1 MPGGTGAPQT
11 GAVIYIY
18 IYRSLYSICDVGA
31 ALFLHIH
38 TDIKTHTSMHACVN
52 TCRYIYIYIYIYIY
66 TYTCIYTGPGPG
78 NRKPPRTQIM
88 GSPSHEARMHLCERG
103 HAHKHTC
110 DLMGDKDGKLSID
123 STCTPN
129 CLSHFVAEER
139 PQDKCTPHG
148 QVHFIPH
155 TGNTPGHAQ

>member
-1 MPGGTGAPQT
+1 MNSDQHARGDRRPPNRCS
-11 GAVIYIY
+11 YIY
-18 IYRSLYSICDVGA
+18 IYSICDVGA
-31 ALFLHIH
+31 ALFLHVH

-52 TCRYIYIYIYIYIY
+52 TYIYIQARDQE
-66 TYTCIYTGPGPG
+66 TKNRPGHRSWGP
-78 NRKPPRTQIM
+78 PPTR
-88 GSPSHEARMHLCERG
+88 PVCMHLCVRG

>member
-1 MPGGTGAPQT
+1 M
-11 GAVIYIY
+11 Y
-18 IYRSLYSICDVGA
+18 IYR
-31 ALFLHIH
+31 
-38 TDIKTHTSMHACVN
+38 
-52 TCRYIYIYIYIYIY
+52 
-66 TYTCIYTGPGPG
+66 PGI
-78 NRKPPRTQIM
+78 RKPKTAQDTDHGVPPPTR
-88 GSPSHEARMHLCERG
+88 PVCMHLCVRG
-103 HAHKHTC
+103 HAHKHVC